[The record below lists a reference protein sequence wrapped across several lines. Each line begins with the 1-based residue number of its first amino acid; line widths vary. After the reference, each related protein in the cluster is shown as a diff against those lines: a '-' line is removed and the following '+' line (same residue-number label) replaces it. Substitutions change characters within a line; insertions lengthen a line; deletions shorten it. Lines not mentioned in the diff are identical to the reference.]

1 MEDKNNKFAFGKT
14 NYKLML
20 IGIALI
26 VSGFIIMSLDNA
38 QHGQGFLGLTL
49 SPIIIMAGFVL
60 EFFAIF
66 KKEKS

>member
-1 MEDKNNKFAFGKT
+1 MEDKNNKFAFGRA

-20 IGIALI
+20 IGLALI
-26 VSGFIIMSLDNA
+26 ISGFIVMSLDNT

-49 SPIIIMAGFVL
+49 SPIIILAGFVL
-60 EFFAIF
+60 EFYAIF